1 MGELQ
6 FWHFKIHPFIRPQ
19 PQRELY
25 QIPCHRPRFLT
36 NESYKCEKKGKN
48 CRRANDERINKLN
61 ATGCLSHRRNYA
73 RRMGSLKELTIYL
86 CLLLRYVSY
95 WCLEN
100 RCYYK
105 RVKSS
110 ITCTWRFQRPLSFFS
125 RYMCS
130 SCKLVV
136 RNRKCSGLQEHFVEN
151 SERDQTQCQLVKQPQ
166 LNGN

>member
-1 MGELQ
+1 MNCNFDIFRSTLLFDRSLRGNYMKFLATDLA
-6 FWHFKIHPFIRPQ
+6 FWQTSLI
-19 PQRELY
+19 
-25 QIPCHRPRFLT
+25 
-36 NESYKCEKKGKN
+36 NVKKRGKKN

-61 ATGCLSHRRNYA
+61 ATGCLSHWRNYA

-110 ITCTWRFQRPLSFFS
+110 ITCTWRFQWPLSFFS
-125 RYMCS
+125 KYMCS